1 MGSKYGNYSMR
12 IYLHRALSINLYN
25 RKYLTR
31 VSLNIPL
38 CYRLLD
44 LCKEARYRAN
54 GFNKEK
60 FMPADYR
67 IVITGL
73 EVHYVVF
80 EVPLFFESSKRYLS
94 RTIILNT
101 H

>member
-1 MGSKYGNYSMR
+1 MR
-12 IYLHRALSINLYN
+12 IHLHRVLSLNVDNI
-25 RKYLTR
+25 KYPTR
-31 VSLNIPL
+31 VSLSIPL

-67 IVITGL
+67 VVITGL
-73 EVHYVVF
+73 YVRYVVF
-80 EVPLFFESSKRYLS
+80 EVPLFFESSERYLS

>member
-1 MGSKYGNYSMR
+1 MLQSF
-12 IYLHRALSINLYN
+12 
-25 RKYLTR
+25 
-31 VSLNIPL
+31 
-38 CYRLLD
+38 D

-54 GFNKEK
+54 GFNKDK
-60 FMPADYR
+60 FMPADYP

-80 EVPLFFESSKRYLS
+80 EVPLFFESGERYLS
-94 RTIILNT
+94 RTIISNT

>member
-1 MGSKYGNYSMR
+1 VR
-12 IYLHRALSINLYN
+12 IHLHRILSLNLDN
-25 RKYLTR
+25 MKYLTR
-31 VSLNIPL
+31 VSLNISL

-60 FMPADYR
+60 FMPADYL

-80 EVPLFFESSKRYLS
+80 EVPLFFESSERYLS

>member
-1 MGSKYGNYSMR
+1 MS
-12 IYLHRALSINLYN
+12 
-25 RKYLTR
+25 
-31 VSLNIPL
+31 
-38 CYRLLD
+38 
-44 LCKEARYRAN
+44 
-54 GFNKEK
+54 
-60 FMPADYR
+60 ADYL

-80 EVPLFFESSKRYLS
+80 EVPLFFESSERYLS